1 MKHPSKPPVISPA
14 RLKDP
19 VFFLA
24 LGFGAGL
31 SPRAPGTLGTL
42 AAVPVYL
49 LCSGL
54 PTGAYLAVVAAAA
67 VIGVWVCGRAAREL
81 GVHDHP
87 GIVWD
92 EIAGFLLTMA
102 GTPASLPA
110 MLAGFALFRLFDILK
125 PWPIRWCDRQVAGG
139 LGIMLDDLL
148 AGAAAALILHLAGWA
163 GLFATL

>member
-1 MKHPSKPPVISPA
+1 M
-14 RLKDP
+14 
-19 VFFLA
+19 A

-31 SPRAPGTLGTL
+31 SPKAPGTLGTL

-54 PTGAYLAVVAAAA
+54 PTGAYLAVAAAAA
-67 VIGVWVCGRAAREL
+67 VIGVWVCGRAAQEL

-102 GTPASLPA
+102 GTPASPVTVF
-110 MLAGFALFRLFDILK
+110 AGFVLFRLFDIFK
-125 PWPIRWCDRQVAGG
+125 PWPICWCDRRVAGG

-148 AGAAAALILHLAGWA
+148 AGAAAALILHLAGRA
-163 GLFATL
+163 GLFAGL